1 MNHTER
7 IAHVARQRRGLTRNL
22 VDEVVDLYLETL
34 ATEIAAGEW
43 TDIPGIGK
51 MQVIQEE
58 TKGTLKSIVAG
69 GQRETR
75 KPGCACGRR
84 YDCTKSSSDGA
95 ENSPHSLPDPCE
107 DTELVLET
115 GRRRC
120 T

>member
-75 KPGCACGRR
+75 KPGLRLR
-84 YDCTKSSSDGA
+84 TKIRLY
-95 ENSPHSLPDPCE
+95 EKFK
-107 DTELVLET
+107 
-115 GRRRC
+115 RRC
-120 T
+120 REQPSQSANSL